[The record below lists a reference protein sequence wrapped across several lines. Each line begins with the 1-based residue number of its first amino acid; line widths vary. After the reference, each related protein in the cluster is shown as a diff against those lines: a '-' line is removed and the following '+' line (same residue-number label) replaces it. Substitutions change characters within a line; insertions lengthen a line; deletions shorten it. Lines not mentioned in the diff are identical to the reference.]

1 MGTQAW
7 VGGVVPHPRN
17 PRGGQGPTEILW
29 LRDEIC
35 LEPASVWSS
44 SSPRVADVVS
54 ALGIWDNYVLRF
66 VGFLW

>member
-1 MGTQAW
+1 MGA
-7 VGGVVPHPRN
+7 G
-17 PRGGQGPTEILW
+17 GPTQILW

-35 LEPASVWSS
+35 PEPASVWPS

-54 ALGIWDNYVLRF
+54 ALGIWDNYVQWF

>member
-1 MGTQAW
+1 MGRGFPTPGIL
-7 VGGVVPHPRN
+7 VGER
-17 PRGGQGPTEILW
+17 GPTKILW

-35 LEPASVWSS
+35 QEPVSVWPS

-54 ALGIWDNYVLRF
+54 ALGIWDNYVQWF